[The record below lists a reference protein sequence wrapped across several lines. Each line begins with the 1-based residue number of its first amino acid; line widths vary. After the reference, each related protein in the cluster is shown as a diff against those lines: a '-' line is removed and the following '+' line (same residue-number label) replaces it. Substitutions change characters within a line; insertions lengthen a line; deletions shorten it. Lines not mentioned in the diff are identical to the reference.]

1 MIKTLVAALS
11 VPVLSSLASPAA
23 APGWGSHHEGGNN
36 GPHHG
41 EEWGPPSPPHGP
53 WQHGHQ
59 GPVCVVEASS
69 DDSSPAIL
77 DAFARC
83 GHNSGSEIGKVI
95 FKNETYNIKQV
106 MNTTGLRN
114 VDVDLQGT
122 LSWDN
127 SDLPYWLNHSLP
139 VGYQNQSSVS
149 FYNFAPWSGRSNEV
163 IRLGSSEERMS
174 SGLVMAMELWM
185 AMVKRES
192 LSLAYI

>member
-1 MIKTLVAALS
+1 MIKTLFAALS

-23 APGWGSHHEGGNN
+23 APGWGGHHEGSNK

-41 EEWGPPSPPHGP
+41 GEWGPPSSPPHGP

-69 DDSSPAIL
+69 DDSTPAIL

-83 GHNSGSEIGKVI
+83 GHNSGSETGKVV

-149 FYNFAPWSGRSNEV
+149 FVSSRRGGADLMK
-163 IRLGSSEERMS
+163 RLGLALRR
-174 SGLVMAMELWM
+174 
-185 AMVKRES
+185 REC
-192 LSLAYI
+192 